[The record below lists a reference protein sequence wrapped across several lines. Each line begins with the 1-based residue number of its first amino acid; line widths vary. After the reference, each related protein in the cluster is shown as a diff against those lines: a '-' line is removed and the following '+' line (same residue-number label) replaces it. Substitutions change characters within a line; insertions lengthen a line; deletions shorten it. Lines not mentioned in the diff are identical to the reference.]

1 MKDAAGQV
9 IKTAGWMGALG
20 LEGRKRGRA
29 VFQEQLTMNEYRHK
43 TWISYSVEFGYINMQ
58 APSNGSC
65 IFMHPNRVAVLSIC
79 VFLIKAPG
87 LNQGLQH
94 EPKRR
99 LKAGWRWTGSR
110 RYGQ

>member
-43 TWISYSVEFGYINMQ
+43 TWISYSVEFGCIN
-58 APSNGSC
+58 
-65 IFMHPNRVAVLSIC
+65 I
-79 VFLIKAPG
+79 
-87 LNQGLQH
+87 
-94 EPKRR
+94 
-99 LKAGWRWTGSR
+99 
-110 RYGQ
+110 

>member
-43 TWISYSVEFGYINMQ
+43 TWISYSVEFGYINMLLHIYASKQ
-58 APSNGSC
+58 SC
-65 IFMHPNRVAVLSIC
+65 CTFNLRLSY
-79 VFLIKAPG
+79 
-87 LNQGLQH
+87 QSS
-94 EPKRR
+94 R
-99 LKAGWRWTGSR
+99 LKSR
-110 RYGQ
+110 ITA